1 MKDILNYIF
10 GVILAILFIGILID
24 GDNRDATQVVKITTE
39 RNEAISRK
47 DIDYPQ
53 GFGSITDKEMKIIEE
68 KIFGEQVKGMV
79 LKPKTPLYREWQKR
93 NRK

>member
-47 DIDYPQ
+47 DVDYPQ

-68 KIFGEQVKGMV
+68 KMFGEPLKGMV
-79 LKPKTPLYREWQKR
+79 LKPKTKVYREWERKR
-93 NRK
+93 K

>member
-10 GVILAILFIGILID
+10 GGIIAMVFIGMLIN
-24 GDNRDATQVVKITTE
+24 GDNKTGRQVGKITTTHS
-39 RNEAISRK
+39 EASSKK
-47 DIDYPQ
+47 DVDYPQ

-68 KIFGEQVKGMV
+68 KMFGEQVKGMV